1 MAIHADGPSLP
12 RASQISQEAVLLAHP
27 FSAVKQEQQR
37 KWIEELNK
45 QIEDDRQKKS
55 GGENYILNG

>member
-1 MAIHADGPSLP
+1 MALMIV
-12 RASQISQEAVLLAHP
+12 IQEAVLPEHP

-45 QIEDDRQKKS
+45 QIEDDRQRKIEEKIIS
-55 GGENYILNG
+55 SKVAYEVLWV